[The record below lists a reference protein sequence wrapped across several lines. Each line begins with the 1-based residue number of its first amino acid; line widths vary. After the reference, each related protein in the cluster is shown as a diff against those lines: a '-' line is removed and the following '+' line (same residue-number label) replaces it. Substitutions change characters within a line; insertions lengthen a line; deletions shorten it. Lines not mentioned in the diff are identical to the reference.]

1 MTSLLRGAFGEVAA
15 LRVRSVLAGPLG
27 EGKQEI
33 GRDQKVQ
40 SEGKAHT
47 VKVYLLTVGNIA
59 ETPQLLPR
67 VHIFGPR
74 QMIQSQELSSRIRF
88 LTFY

>member
-1 MTSLLRGAFGEVAA
+1 MGRWPLSAFS
-15 LRVRSVLAGPLG
+15 SVLAGLLG

-40 SEGKAHT
+40 SEDKAGA
-47 VKVYLLTVGNIA
+47 VKVYLQKKSVSVVNIT

-88 LTFY
+88 LTLY

>member
-1 MTSLLRGAFGEVAA
+1 MAAF
-15 LRVRSVLAGPLG
+15 RIRSVLAGLLG

-33 GRDQKVQ
+33 GRDQKD
-40 SEGKAHT
+40 KADV
-47 VKVYLLTVGNIA
+47 VKVYVQEEPVSDVNIA

-74 QMIQSQELSSRIRF
+74 QMIQSQELSSHIRF

>member
-1 MTSLLRGAFGEVAA
+1 M
-15 LRVRSVLAGPLG
+15 LAGLLG

-33 GRDQKVQ
+33 GRDQKVR
-40 SEGKAHT
+40 SEDKADT
-47 VKVYLLTVGNIA
+47 VKVYLQEKSVSVVNIA

-74 QMIQSQELSSRIRF
+74 QMIQSQELSSHIRF